1 MINLNR
7 KEIIVF
13 DEKGSTSVRNIKL
26 GQQWETNVLTLQFQ
40 IPDVYQNFNK
50 YIIAVYQDLKTTK
63 IFPMGNGNDFKIP
76 DGITCL
82 WGNWNLHVMC
92 REFPLDLIGNNI
104 DISAKDGEKIWVS
117 NEVIGRVEKT
127 FDRDKIRGISQEES
141 LRILY
146 DDLIKLKLQ
155 FEEMIER
162 GVEDGFS
169 PIIES
174 TPNEDGVKVSIT
186 DREGLKEFELH
197 NGQNGEK
204 GEKGDSGE
212 KGEDGFSPIINVEEV
227 ENGHKVSIQ
236 DKNDTKEFVILN
248 GTNGRDGK
256 DGTNGIDGRDGIDG
270 VTPNLTIGN
279 VTTLSSDQEA
289 TATIT
294 GTKENPVLNLGLP
307 KGKDGQTAT
316 SDGTSSITKDTYG
329 EKLIAEYIHQGNQ
342 EIHFIEFDWETG
354 IGTTSEPHGL
364 TGSHRI
370 IIVPNDWHT
379 VGHKNLVYIPNEW
392 LIYTSYIHVTYVS
405 GNQLKVTGSDAS
417 TIITVNS
424 SDPRQN
430 IDITKFHL
438 EIPIDWNIT
447 NLNISRSRRLKVIIQ
462 GYLRS
467 ITYRY
472 MRVDGKFQ
480 DTPED
485 KTDNIFWT
493 SNYLGIPKIIRI
505 APNTIHGLFAMIEH
519 TFDMSLPLH
528 CYFRQNTTVWGKRSW
543 DSSTYFSHDQNT
555 ETQIMY
561 YNITKTIKMI
571 DSIACSNGYGMI
583 SNYSVIRVY
592 KMSEEPQDE

>member
-1 MINLNR
+1 MTQINFN
-7 KEIIVF
+7 F
-13 DEKGSTSVRNIKL
+13 KGVPDTSFFSL
-26 GQQWETNVLTLQFQ
+26 GNQWENKTKSIQFSL
-40 IPDVYQNFNK
+40 PAEVQNYNK
-50 YIIAVYQDLKTTK
+50 YLVASYFDKTVTH
-63 IFPMGNGNDFKIP
+63 ILPINDNQFV
-76 DGITCL
+76 ITSTL
-82 WGNWNLHVMC
+82 TSKAGNWEMYVMA
-92 REFPLDLIGNNI
+92 REDELVLDENV
-104 DISAKDGEKIWVS
+104 DISPIENKRIWLS
-117 NEVIGRVEKT
+117 NAIIGTVNANFSKSSIQLPSELDEN
-127 FDRDKIRGISQEES
+127 FQ
-141 LRILY
+141 ILY
-146 DDLIKLKLQ
+146 DDLLTLKSRLSNIQ
-155 FEEMIER
+155 
-162 GVEDGFS
+162 DGFS
-169 PIIES
+169 PI
-174 TPNEDGVKVSIT
+174 V
-186 DREGLKEFELH
+186 
-197 NGQNGEK
+197 
-204 GEKGDSGE
+204 
-212 KGEDGFSPIINVEEV
+212 NVEEV

-236 DKNDTKEFVILN
+236 DKNDTKEFVVLDGVN
-248 GTNGRDGK
+248 GK
-256 DGTNGIDGRDGIDG
+256 DGTNGADGKNGINGRDGIDG

-307 KGKDGQTAT
+307 KGKDGQSVS
-316 SDGTSSITKDTYG
+316 SDGVPIQTKDTYG
-329 EKLIAEYIHQGNQ
+329 EKLVAEYIHQGNQ
-342 EIHFIEFDWETG
+342 EIHFTEFDWETG

-379 VGHKNLVYIPNEW
+379 VGHKNLAYIPNEW

-543 DSSTYFSHDQNT
+543 ESSTYFSHDQNT